1 MDFNQIKELFD
12 NKQIKMTKIHF
23 NKSVNN
29 IRFLLINKDDDFQE
43 E

>member
-12 NKQIKMTKIHF
+12 NKQIKMTKIRF

-29 IRFLLINKDDDFQE
+29 I
-43 E
+43 